1 MVSVGI
7 ELYNMKWSSPNT
19 IVWDKKENFGSCDAP
34 QNWVTFK
41 KLQVTSCYSLKAV
54 IDWE

>member
-7 ELYNMKWSSPNT
+7 ELYNMKWSSQNT